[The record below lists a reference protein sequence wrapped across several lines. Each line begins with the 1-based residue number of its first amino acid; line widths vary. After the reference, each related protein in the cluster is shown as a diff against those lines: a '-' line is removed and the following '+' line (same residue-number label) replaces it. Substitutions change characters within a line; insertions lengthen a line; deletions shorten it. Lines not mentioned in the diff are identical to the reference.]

1 MRNEKEISY
10 NIRLNRISIIDAMIE
25 NEIMK
30 VMQKMNICI
39 ESDGFNLVSERQ
51 KKQLIITVN
60 ELQEMIQVMFKK
72 GFSEIEAE
80 IKRAPKGNN
89 KLDEIEA
96 AVNTCI
102 ASRIEKALTKLEK
115 ENSEDAELF
124 SYVSDRKIF
133 MLKFLKEARYKE
145 QRVYDLLSSNTKEE
159 QEER

>member
-80 IKRAPKGNN
+80 IKRVPKGNN